1 MENLS
6 VFIIY
11 LIYGLAFFAIGF
23 SITFRNL
30 KFSRLQIATAL
41 PTLAVFGFIHGLHEW
56 SELYLIL
63 HEKTLSKVIPIE
75 IFKVTK
81 LWVSFLALGAFA
93 WKMLEVVQWKH
104 RQYVKSIIVGTIFI
118 YSLFLIN
125 NYYSLPSNDFLFNSA
140 NQIRWI
146 FGFGASLLSGYCL
159 FIYGQQLNNNQPDS
173 GIWFQRTGFSVV
185 AYGIAAGLLLTSY
198 GIWVPVV
205 RTLCA
210 VAISI
215 TLWRALMVF
224 DLERLR
230 QIKATLQQSLQH
242 DKFKELGELT
252 SAIAHEIKTPLSS
265 AIVSCDL
272 LERQLPS
279 DNDNAHRQ
287 LNRIRNGM
295 EKAANISHEVLNY
308 AHQRTP
314 NYTNIDLAELVKD
327 TLDMMSHRLA
337 HFSITMSVPEKLSLE
352 GDHTQVQEL
361 FINLLNNAIDACGVK
376 GAITISANPMGE
388 HILIR
393 VTDNG
398 PGMSDDILAA
408 ATKPFYTTKPAGK
421 GTGLGLSICK
431 QITSQHQGQLSFK
444 NTDNGLCVEIELP
457 KEQF

>member
-30 KFSRLQIATAL
+30 KLSRLQIATAL
-41 PTLAVFGFIHGLHEW
+41 PTLALFGFIHGLHEW

-63 HEKTLSKVIPIE
+63 NENTLSKVIQIE
-75 IFKVTK
+75 AFKVVK
-81 LWVSFLALGAFA
+81 LWISFIALGAFA
-93 WKMLEVVQWKH
+93 WKMLDVVQWNYKNH
-104 RQYVKSIIVGTIFI
+104 AKRVIIATLVIF
-118 YSLFLIN
+118 SLFLIN
-125 NYYSLPSNDFLFNSA
+125 NYHSLPTSTFLYNSA
-140 NQIRWI
+140 NQIRWV
-146 FGFGASLLSGYCL
+146 FGFGTGLLSGYCL
-159 FIYGQQLNNNQPDS
+159 FIYGQQLNNNQPSS
-173 GIWFQRTGFSVV
+173 GSWFQLTGFAVII
-185 AYGIAAGLLLTSY
+185 YGIAAGLLLTSY
-198 GIWVPVV
+198 GIWVPIV

-210 VAISI
+210 IAISI
-215 TLWRALMVF
+215 TLWRALVVF
-224 DLERLR
+224 DLERHR
-230 QIKATLQQSLQH
+230 QIKAQLQQSLQH

-265 AIVSCDL
+265 AIVCCDL
-272 LERQLPS
+272 LERQLPE
-279 DNDNAHRQ
+279 DNENAHRQ

-308 AHQRTP
+308 AHQRKPT
-314 NYTNIDLAELVKD
+314 YTNIHLADLVND

-337 HFSITMSVPEKLSLE
+337 HFSVAMSVPEKLCLE

-361 FINLLNNAIDACGVK
+361 FINLLNNAIDASSNG
-376 GAITISANPMGE
+376 GIIAINANQLGE
-388 HILIR
+388 HVLIR

-398 PGMSDDILAA
+398 PGMSNNVIAS

-444 NTDNGLCVEIELP
+444 NTGNGLCVEIELP